1 MIYEDDNEQPCGNC
15 GEEAEEYATYR
26 AVFEWSGAYKLRF
39 SNAEDTYKA
48 PTRVKAGSV
57 WLCYDC
63 AKRDGKE
70 R

>member
-1 MIYEDDNEQPCGNC
+1 MIYEDDDEQPCGNC

-26 AVFEWSGAYKLRF
+26 AVFSRQR
-39 SNAEDTYKA
+39 AEQA
-48 PTRVKAGSV
+48 PTRVKIGSV